1 MNELP
6 AALTQQDTAVQTLL
20 NKRCPGHQTEGLSR
34 PLSTRLRAE
43 GANHTQKLPGIPPG
57 PLISQVLNQKRRFK
71 LEDDAARRA
80 IIGPAWGRCPREE
93 AGVAGGGQ
101 EGPDQRRANPPL
113 LAPRGPGV
121 RLLTTANTSESHQG
135 RNRGG
140 CLGTACTLPPRA
152 FPAPGL
158 PFHRVRASS
167 WWRRGWPSFPDPP
180 LDHFRARDTKAT
192 RSGEFGSIRLNS
204 LARFSKT
211 TQTQTLIQRS
221 AAVQRPTRRR
231 SGFTETRTI
240 PPRS

>member
-1 MNELP
+1 MRATPRNCLASP
-6 AALTQQDTAVQTLL
+6 RAPSSAKCLIRSGDFNLKTTQHAVPSQGPSGEDVPE
-20 NKRCPGHQTEGLSR
+20 R
-34 PLSTRLRAE
+34 
-43 GANHTQKLPGIPPG
+43 KL
-57 PLISQVLNQKRRFK
+57 
-71 LEDDAARRA
+71 
-80 IIGPAWGRCPREE
+80 
-93 AGVAGGGQ
+93 GVAGRGQ

-113 LAPRGPGV
+113 LAPCGPGA
-121 RLLTTANTSESHQG
+121 RLLTTANTSKSHQG
-135 RNRGG
+135 INRGG

-152 FPAPGL
+152 FPARGL